1 VNQRI
6 PWLVAADRNAV
17 QLPRGHKERKMID
30 AYDVVPPVTDSDH
43 GIGPVDAA
51 TTLIAYGDY
60 ECSCCRQAHMIVK
73 QILAA
78 LDGKVRFVFRNF
90 PSAENHAHAT
100 RAAEAAES
108 VYAQGGAAAFWSMHD
123 AIFEQQQNSPDALD
137 DIHLSM
143 YAADVGVDPDVVLRD
158 LDSGRFTARVQAD
171 LTGGVIGGVKE
182 APTLFINGAWF
193 DGDWNDPL
201 DLLTQIDFQQVVS

>member
-1 VNQRI
+1 
-6 PWLVAADRNAV
+6 
-17 QLPRGHKERKMID
+17 
-30 AYDVVPPVTDSDH
+30 
-43 GIGPVDAA
+43 
-51 TTLIAYGDY
+51 
-60 ECSCCRQAHMIVK
+60 
-73 QILAA
+73 
-78 LDGKVRFVFRNF
+78 
-90 PSAENHAHAT
+90 
-100 RAAEAAES
+100 
-108 VYAQGGAAAFWSMHD
+108 MHD

-182 APTLFINGAWF
+182 APTLFRNGAWF